1 MLKFGIIV
9 NNSTRASEVDI
20 EPICNYIEEK
30 GGSCYRLKVRKD
42 GGELM
47 ENFTD
52 FSGLPKDAT
61 CVMAFGGDGTIIQA
75 ARELAPSHIPI
86 FGVNLGTVGFLA
98 EVELEHIYIALDRI
112 FEKKFHTE
120 KRFMLRGKVIKEGNV
135 VYEANALN
143 DIVVARGSLIRAI
156 SAVIRIDDCLM
167 SRYYCD
173 GVIITTPTGSTGYNL
188 SANGTMFMPDT
199 EIFGITP
206 ICPHSLY
213 TRGVV
218 TSSSSTIEVE
228 LEWNKM
234 SEPEEALV
242 SFDGNKGIKMLPGD
256 KVVVRKSNETV
267 PFLRLRDFE
276 FLNNIK
282 KKFIDV

>member
-1 MLKFGIIV
+1 MVKFGIIV
-9 NNSTRASEVDI
+9 NNTTRASEVDI
-20 EPICNYIEEK
+20 GSICDYIEKK
-30 GGSCYRLKVRKD
+30 GGSYYKLKVRKD
-42 GGELM
+42 GDELL

-52 FSGLPKDAT
+52 LSGLPDDAT

-75 ARELAPSHIPI
+75 ARQLAPTHIPVL
-86 FGVNLGTVGFLA
+86 GVNLGTVGFLA
-98 EVELEHIYIALDRI
+98 EVELEHIYVAIDRI
-112 FEKKFHTE
+112 FEGKFQIE
-120 KRFMLRGKVIKEGNV
+120 KRFMLRGKVIKDDKV

-143 DIVVARGSLIRAI
+143 DIVVARGAVVRAI
-156 SAVIRIDDCLM
+156 SAVIRVDDKMM

-173 GVIITTPTGSTGYNL
+173 GVIVTTPTGSTGYNL
-188 SANGTMFMPDT
+188 SANGILFMPDT

-218 TSSSSTIEVE
+218 TSSSSKIEVE
-228 LEWNKM
+228 LEWHKM

-242 SFDGNKGIKMLPGD
+242 SFDGNKGIPVLPGD
-256 KVVVRKSNETV
+256 KVVVVKSNESV

-282 KKFIDV
+282 RKFIDV